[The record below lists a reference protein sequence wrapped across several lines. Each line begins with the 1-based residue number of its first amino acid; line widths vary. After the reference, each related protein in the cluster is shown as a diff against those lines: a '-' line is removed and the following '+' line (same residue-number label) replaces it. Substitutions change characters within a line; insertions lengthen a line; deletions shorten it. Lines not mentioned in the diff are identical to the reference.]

1 VQTDIA
7 TRKIGS
13 RRAVTLEVQGEVS
26 PSDALEVVRDVGT
39 KVDSTID
46 LIYVRV
52 GKVRLTQ
59 LGRPE
64 LRNVAET
71 WTRGPIPDD
80 MPIVVAVA
88 DALAYGVVRIVLAF
102 GRNDNARAF
111 RDESSAEAW
120 IEALPRR
127 SGEPDTGQP

>member
-13 RRAVTLEVQGEVS
+13 RQAVTLDVRGEVS
-26 PSDALEVVRDVGT
+26 PADALEVVRNVGMT
-39 KVDSTID
+39 VDTTTD

-71 WTRGPIPDD
+71 WTSGPIPDD
-80 MPIVVAVA
+80 LPIVVAVP

-111 RDESSAEAW
+111 RTESNAEAW

-127 SGEPDTGQP
+127 SGEPGQRQ